1 MSSSFQI
8 KPVTILTLSLSFLNF
23 VSSQK
28 VHNLRHQLWLQV
40 RDKQGQN
47 AGGGFGGASEPSN
60 PAESMGLAE
69 PGNMKALGG
78 GLLQGG
84 NSLGEGEM
92 LSSANMGSNSFPG
105 TSMKKVS

>member
-1 MSSSFQI
+1 MAAGAGQAA
-8 KPVTILTLSLSFLNF
+8 LSN
-23 VSSQK
+23 SQPM
-28 VHNLRHQLWLQV
+28 
-40 RDKQGQN
+40 GQN
-47 AGGGFGGASEPSN
+47 DGGGFGGASEPSN

>member
-1 MSSSFQI
+1 
-8 KPVTILTLSLSFLNF
+8 
-23 VSSQK
+23 
-28 VHNLRHQLWLQV
+28 
-40 RDKQGQN
+40 
-47 AGGGFGGASEPSN
+47 
-60 PAESMGLAE
+60 
-69 PGNMKALGG
+69 MKALGG